1 MVLLLYCA
9 TIAQAQT
16 ATETW
21 QRIGPGGGGS
31 TFIPT
36 FSYHKADDFM
46 VKCDMTGSYLTNNG
60 GQTYRLINF
69 VGGANVYAYD
79 PNDSNKIYAGG
90 AFLNRSVDGG
100 KTWQHIFPKTGD
112 IKQTGYFGDHAEFQL
127 KTDDTAL
134 YKKDANEINVIRIDP
149 AWPKTIYFAL
159 GHFFFYSFDDGD
171 HWHRQDI
178 HAPVQGIYT
187 NSQSLRNDVDIF
199 TPDAI
204 FIFNKHAK
212 TMIKKE
218 LPGDMVPASAFS
230 TGTIKNTNKTMIYAL
245 HHDAIKENPYV
256 FVHSQIF
263 TSMDNGHTWQPVT
276 DAVITNKNAERPSL
290 TTIAC
295 AENDAAN
302 AYVVTN
308 HYEQRINDTTKLAWY
323 GALKTNDQ
331 GKSWHWVWKGGG
343 GSGQYRVQDARD
355 AGNLKDSWVHK
366 AFGGEFI
373 QLIDAGVAPQ
383 DGNIAIVTDWYRT
396 MKTTDGGK
404 TWNEIYSKENKDG
417 TYSTRGLDVTTTYG
431 VHFDPSNPKHLVI
444 SYTDIGFHHS
454 FDGGKTWRRSVSGVP
469 NEFNNTCYWVVFDP
483 DVRNKLWSVW
493 SGMHDLPRGKM
504 TRHPE
509 WKNSAIAKGG
519 ICLSTDGG
527 VTWQPT
533 MTGMGDNSPTTSI
546 VMDPKSPPNHRTLY
560 ATVYN
565 KGVFKSVDDGQ
576 TWSLKNNGIDS
587 NTCAFKII
595 LADSDLFLTVSPTP
609 AFKGGKKGMDFYSGA
624 VYKSVDGAATWKK
637 LNLTAGLLF
646 PNGLAVDPA
655 NPNKIYVACWAGIH
669 LSDWVGGDVVN
680 RNGGDKVLD
689 MPGGIFMSEDGGA
702 TWRSIFDPKQYVYD
716 VTIDPYHPGRLYGCT
731 FNQAA
736 YRSDDGGKSWKKLKG
751 YDFHWGHRIIID
763 ENDHEKIYITTYG
776 SSVWHGV
783 PVVE

>member
-1 MVLLLYCA
+1 MRKNYPIHCFLPIVLLFSFCTL
-9 TIAQAQT
+9 AQAQSSP
-16 ATETW
+16 ASW

-36 FSYHKADDFM
+36 FSYHNADDFM
-46 VKCDMTGSYLTNNG
+46 VRCDMTGSYLTRDG
-60 GQTYRLINF
+60 GQSYRQINF

-79 PNDSNKIYAGG
+79 PNDSDRIYAGG
-90 AFLNRSVDGG
+90 TFLNRSTDGG
-100 KTWQHIFPKTGD
+100 KTWQPIFPSTAD
-112 IKQTGYFGDHAEFQL
+112 INNS
-127 KTDDTAL
+127 
-134 YKKDANEINVIRIDP
+134 NEINVIRIDP

-159 GHFFFYSFDDGD
+159 GHFFFYSVDDGD
-171 HWHRQDI
+171 HWQKQDI
-178 HAPVQGIYT
+178 KAGIKTIYT
-187 NSQSLRNDVDIF
+187 NNKTLKNDVYIF
-199 TPDAI
+199 TANAI
-204 FIFNKHAK
+204 FVFNKSAK
-212 TMIKKE
+212 AITKKT
-218 LPGDMVPASAFS
+218 LPAAMAPVSAFS
-230 TGTIKNTNKTMIYAL
+230 AGTVKNSNRIMMYAL
-245 HHDAIKENPYV
+245 H
-256 FVHSQIF
+256 QGRIF
-263 TSMDNGHTWQPVT
+263 TSPDQGHTWQPVT
-276 DAVITNKNAERPSL
+276 DVVITNKNAERRIF

-295 AENDAAN
+295 AENDAAR
-302 AYVVTN
+302 AYVITDHDEDSSKKV
-308 HYEQRINDTTKLAWY
+308 WY
-323 GALKTNDQ
+323 GALKTSDQ
-331 GKSWHWVWKGGG
+331 GKSWQWVWKGGG
-343 GSGQYRVQDARD
+343 GSGQYRVQDAQD
-355 AGNLKDSWVHK
+355 AQNLKDSWVHQ

-373 QLIDAGVAPQ
+373 LLLDAGVSPK

-404 TWNEIYSKENKDG
+404 TWNEIYSKENPDG

-431 VHFDPSNPKHLVI
+431 VHFDPFNPNHLVI

-454 FDGGKTWRRSVSGVP
+454 YDGGKTWRRSVTGVP
-469 NEFNNTCYWVVFDP
+469 NEFNNTCYWVVFDR
-483 DVRNKLWSVW
+483 DVRDKLWSVW

-504 TRHPE
+504 TRNPD

-519 ICLSTDGG
+519 VCVSTDGG
-527 VTWQPT
+527 VTWQPAT
-533 MTGMGDNSPTTSI
+533 KGMGDNSPTTSI
-546 VMDPKSPPNHRTLY
+546 VMDPTSPPHHRTLY

-595 LADSDLFLTVSPTP
+595 LAGNGDLFLTVSPTP
-609 AFKGGKKGMDFYSGA
+609 MYKDGKKGMESGA

-637 LNLTAGLLF
+637 LTLTAGWLF
-646 PNGLAVDPA
+646 PNGVAVDPT
-655 NPNKIYVACWAGIH
+655 NPNKIYVACWAGI
-669 LSDWVGGDVVN
+669 D
-680 RNGGDKVLD
+680 DKALT
-689 MPGGIFMSEDGGA
+689 MPGGIFMSDDGGA

-716 VTIDPYHPGRLYGCT
+716 VTIDPWHPGRLYACT

-736 YRSDDGGKSWKKLKG
+736 YRSDDGGKSWKRLKG